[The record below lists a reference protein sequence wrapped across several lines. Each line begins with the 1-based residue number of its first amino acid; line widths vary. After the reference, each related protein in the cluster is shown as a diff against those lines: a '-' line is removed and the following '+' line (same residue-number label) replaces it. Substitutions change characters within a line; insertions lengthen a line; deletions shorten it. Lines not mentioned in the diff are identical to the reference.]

1 METPEKQTEPTE
13 ALSGHAPDYL
23 LSPESGDASV
33 QLAAGGVGVQ
43 LAAGGVGELTAP
55 EDIEE
60 LAPRKNQVERLGT
73 AKVSRLVLEFSI
85 PSIIGMVVNGLYNI
99 IDAIFM
105 GHGVGP
111 AGLAT
116 ATVAG
121 PAMIFSMAVGML
133 IGAGGNALVALKLG
147 EGKHEEAER
156 VLGNAFSLT
165 LIAAVLC
172 TVLINIFMDPVLS
185 FSGATPDIWEYSHTF
200 IRILSVGFVL
210 QFFGMGFNNFMR
222 TAGEPNLALG
232 TMVVG
237 TIICIILNY
246 LFVMVLGWGI
256 AGSAWATVIGQGA
269 SAILVFWFFFFKKD
283 TPFRI
288 RIALMP
294 LRKSLVRAI
303 FALGAA
309 SFILQTANTAINLLM
324 NNQLVIYG
332 AMEPI
337 GSEGALA
344 AIGVVGRVAMFAG
357 FPLFGVA
364 MATQPLFGYNYG
376 ARNFRRIKQ
385 IFWIALGWMA
395 AIGVFFW
402 LLVHIFP
409 HQIVN
414 LFGVQ
419 SDLLDFTV
427 VALQVQVFF
436 MPLVGVQ
443 IIAVNY
449 FQSSGQP
456 VKNIFLTLTR
466 QLLYLIPLLL
476 LLPLL
481 IIAVPSLLPITP
493 LDTLYYS
500 YPIADCLSV
509 VTASLMMF
517 FEFRKLN
524 KSIREAEESAQGTQ
538 NMQSAENLQ
547 NTQNV

>member
-1 METPEKQTEPTE
+1 M
-13 ALSGHAPDYL
+13 
-23 LSPESGDASV
+23 
-33 QLAAGGVGVQ
+33 
-43 LAAGGVGELTAP
+43 
-55 EDIEE
+55 DIPNKDNITDLNDSNE
-60 LAPRKNQVERLGT
+60 RHHQVERLGT

-105 GHGVGP
+105 GQGVGP

-121 PAMIFSMAVGML
+121 PAMIFSMAVAML

-147 EGKHEEAER
+147 EGKHQEAER

-165 LIAAVLC
+165 IIAALVC
-172 TVLINIFMDPVLS
+172 TLLVNVFMDQVLTLS
-185 FSGATPDIWEYSHTF
+185 RATPDIWDYSHSF
-200 IRILSVGFVL
+200 IRILSFGFIL

-232 TMVVG
+232 TMVIG

-256 AGSAWATVIGQGA
+256 EGSAWATIIGQGA
-269 SAILVFWFFFFKKD
+269 SAILVFWFFFFKKN

-288 RIALMP
+288 RLANMP
-294 LRKSLVRAI
+294 LRLNLIRTI
-303 FALGAA
+303 LALGAA
-309 SFILQTANTAINLLM
+309 SFILQTANTVIQLLM
-324 NNQLVIYG
+324 NYQLVLYG

-357 FPLFGVA
+357 FPMFGVA

-385 IFWIALGWMA
+385 IFWIALIWMA

-414 LFGVQ
+414 IFGVQ

-427 VALQVQVFF
+427 VALQVQIFF

-476 LLPLL
+476 GLPLL
-481 IIAVPSLLPITP
+481 IQVIPSLLPITP

-509 VTASLMMF
+509 VTASLMMM

-524 KSIREAEESAQGTQ
+524 ASIKAAEATNSG
-538 NMQSAENLQ
+538 
-547 NTQNV
+547 